1 MFDFNQLYKPQKI
14 RITEAFD
21 FNDIEDDFDIQP
33 EYSNN
38 MTLPLYVMN
47 RLKTMAKI
55 TYEERRDKADMFKLM
70 YEQLNDYLNK
80 PENSVFNIFNMLIKD
95 GCDPVV
101 RSAKASSF
109 KHYGYYEKALS
120 LQIGFDCTKNTKL
133 ASYPVEVLYLLYV
146 LNFEYTAGCYDTTL
160 QTHKLAEFNFRKQVG
175 IKIRM
180 NEGYYIEWDGDKG
193 RMTDETYM
201 VMEQMVDDAISYCKP
216 NMCSGDLVDAIRL
229 KNTITD
235 TTEYT
240 DE

>member
-21 FNDIEDDFDIQP
+21 FNDIEDDFDTQP

-109 KHYGYYEKALS
+109 KRYGYYEKALS

-146 LNFEYTAGCYDTTL
+146 LNFEYTAGCYGTTL
-160 QTHKLAEFNFRKQVG
+160 QTYKLAEFNFRKQVG
-175 IKIRM
+175 IRIRM
-180 NEGYYIEWDGDKG
+180 NEGDYIEWDGDKG